1 MDHSVHYCPGLCIE
15 IPLSNV
21 VPKQFLLLYI
31 CFMLGIFVTSIDSLF
46 ISFISQS
53 GIVQKAQDFGSLR
66 RVQFTNQPSIEK
78 VNFEGK
84 IVIVHHFH
92 ICDQSTID
100 LDSISY

>member
-1 MDHSVHYCPGLCIE
+1 
-15 IPLSNV
+15 
-21 VPKQFLLLYI
+21 
-31 CFMLGIFVTSIDSLF
+31 MLGIFVTSFDSLH

-66 RVQFTNQPSIEK
+66 RVQFTNQSSIEK

-84 IVIVHHFH
+84 VVIVHHLH

-100 LDSISY
+100 LDSISYWSKISYFDFKIYFIMTLL